1 MAGLPAT
8 PMPTI
13 FSICLCCHG
22 SQFRSRLCK
31 SPQSSQLP
39 ESSMVTLR
47 KVAQVEVHWFLLCQK
62 NHASGSYNIHINALI
77 VATVNDGE
85 RERYLPQSQKKVAVG
100 PLLKKPSLD
109 LQTEEPK
116 TSVWVSYFNG
126 VSNVVDS
133 RDESMSGIPTDPMGF
148 QWDPKDSVI
157 YPVTWKNTKMFL
169 SYPL

>member
-1 MAGLPAT
+1 
-8 PMPTI
+8 
-13 FSICLCCHG
+13 
-22 SQFRSRLCK
+22 
-31 SPQSSQLP
+31 
-39 ESSMVTLR
+39 
-47 KVAQVEVHWFLLCQK
+47 
-62 NHASGSYNIHINALI
+62 
-77 VATVNDGE
+77 VNDGE

-148 QWDPKDSVI
+148 QWDPRESVI
-157 YPVTWKNTKMFL
+157 YPVT
-169 SYPL
+169 